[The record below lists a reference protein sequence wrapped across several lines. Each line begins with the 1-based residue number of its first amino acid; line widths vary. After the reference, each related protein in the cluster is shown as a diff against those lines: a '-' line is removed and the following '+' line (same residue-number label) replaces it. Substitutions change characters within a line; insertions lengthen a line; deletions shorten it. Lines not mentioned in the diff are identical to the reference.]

1 MENKIIKAKLN
12 DVNGNGNACMYI
24 EDDNMDVNIPN
35 SYVLANKP
43 HSGKMSKTR
52 QFITG
57 NPNVGR
63 GSNGFAS
70 VITLASIVAI
80 AGAIIA
86 FFSLRY

>member
-12 DVNGNGNACMYI
+12 DINGKGNANMFI
-24 EDDNMDVNIPN
+24 EDDNMGVNIPN

-43 HSGKMSKTR
+43 YSGKTSKAR

-70 VITLASIVAI
+70 VITLAAI
-80 AGAIIA
+80 IATLGAIIA
-86 FFSLRY
+86 FFTLRY